1 MLFLDSF
8 FCLQAHFRISPLPER
23 SPSKLTFC
31 FGRKRKLEIE
41 EKIVLFSQMSCVKR
55 HSVLFEFG
63 PSILSFFGQKVLCTS
78 KGFLGN
84 VSKLSVAIANLV
96 NLGHSEDFT
105 PPSSEV
111 GTEFL
116 HEHTYFPVKKMLRKK
131 LQKMRFLSSRYS
143 PLLLS
148 DQRRNKR

>member
-1 MLFLDSF
+1 
-8 FCLQAHFRISPLPER
+8 
-23 SPSKLTFC
+23 
-31 FGRKRKLEIE
+31 
-41 EKIVLFSQMSCVKR
+41 MSCVKR

-78 KGFLGN
+78 KGFLEN

-116 HEHTYFPVKKMLRKK
+116 HEHTYFPVKKNASEKIAKNQIFIEPIFALAFIGSTAEQKMNISQRKK
-131 LQKMRFLSSRYS
+131 SKCSLSRTFL
-143 PLLLS
+143 
-148 DQRRNKR
+148 KKK